1 MLQRPKNNPS
11 GLNDENHKQLISEL
25 TKYAQEGA
33 SDEDLRRF
41 KETFIAQKKKSV
53 SQPTSQ
59 ENVLASK
66 PKQKIIP
73 TSSATEETQ
82 APVELD
88 GLDGPPKMKTFTG
101 LTPEEQ
107 QTLQAKPAIKV
118 SKSSELIGKKLKLQ
132 KELSTIKVTPENQEE
147 VLRKTDELS
156 AVIKAQDEISNSR
169 LSEIENQFKEAKNEE
184 AVDLEAN
191 KRLDDLLTNTGVWNN
206 IKSKSLN
213 VYNNLI
219 DQAASI
225 TDEPGIRDLK
235 ADLDPLSEEKKEIK
249 KDAANKKISL
259 SDDQINELA
268 KKLYKDK
275 QADYIETDNI
285 NSFLDNLDENDKNL
299 LKQSRKQTA
308 EHLQE
313 SNLKEEKVINA
324 YEVIGN
330 KKIKEYKDLEQQ
342 LLNYK
347 NNNQALPKDI
357 YDSYV
362 SLGNEIVG
370 IGNTIQKKQSVINKN
385 KEDLGTAQQEFD
397 LLKRRYGDID
407 NAISNIGLGG
417 SKILNGILG
426 FTNYAAKFGGGLQ
439 GELYSNAG
447 QKVTNKINDY
457 ISEEEGQLRKSVESI
472 ESPEGFINYVS
483 DIVAKQIPNL
493 VATSTGIG
501 GLGVIGISSTGEK
514 FTQMNKEVLDG
525 KATYSPLEMAV
536 APALWGSAEVIS
548 EIPTLSILTKGGRVF
563 DSIVKNEGDLIAKS
577 VKEKAKEWAKD
588 WSVDMSKEV
597 AGEEFTNFT
606 QNFTDKYVLGK
617 KDVGLLDNAGTV
629 LKDTF
634 TLTNVL
640 KAAPHVAGAILKSHQ
655 NNSDLNILD
664 ENSKKIIEFSKQ
676 LENESLND
684 TEKAVINRQ
693 IEKAT
698 AQNSK
703 IIANTIEKVNNMP
716 DDVYRKIIDLNNKVA
731 DIKTEA
737 FAINEGNLPNKEE
750 LIKSLESDYRS
761 AQMERNALIDAKY
774 EPTEEVV
781 VEEVKPVEV
790 ISPET
795 SSNYANLTENKDGD
809 FVFFHVGGKGY
820 DKIKKSTGGTIATS
834 KEEAGALSKVGGVAM
849 YYTKPDDTERMVSGE
864 AKYAVTIPKEK
875 VYDANTDPN
884 NYAEQAKVIHEEEN
898 PGKAFDANTK
908 AAYITKIAGENGYD
922 MVVSEWMGKTRAQT
936 TKEFSPTDVELKEGS
951 TIVKPFEEQYA
962 GNIQKGFKAIVPESK
977 EAKFKAVYDQINAEK
992 NKVGEYDTL
1001 YGLASK
1007 EISKINQDEVTKL
1020 VEEDSTLSQE
1030 TKDMYAEALAYEPE
1044 QRRTVNVVGETVEV
1058 KNAPEGH
1065 HLNIGLLEGRTNKRM
1080 STEDILSK
1088 LPNDI
1093 EVISSSEVEGTEP
1106 TISMQISRPL
1116 TSSEM
1121 VKLLDD
1127 TKQQAIA
1134 QLSDKKGILYDV
1146 KRGTKDGWGE
1156 FNPEFF
1162 VTQDGKNLTEVKPT
1176 VAKSKL
1182 EAFKAKYINKPVYDR
1197 TKLDTQVEN
1206 AKKSLSKILPD
1217 VKFVVHD
1224 TNESF
1229 IGIAGKSGRGYY
1241 DPATKT
1247 IHINALDANA
1257 RTVAHEVFHSV
1268 LLDKVKT
1275 DANARDLTKRMISSI
1290 AKTLEGNP
1298 DLKKTLDDFIKNYDE
1313 NVQSEEKMAEL
1324 FGYLADGYEGFD
1336 APTKSIIK
1344 RAMDRLAKMFGLK
1357 PFTEGE
1363 IVDMLKTLSGKVATG
1378 EEIVSKDVEIISKID
1393 NSESFENEYIS
1404 TNGTVVDT
1412 PSKRFALTDD
1422 TVIKES
1428 DIIDSKILVGK
1439 PLEVVYYDN
1448 FTSSPYKLK
1457 NRVSGSEVT
1466 RTGEGGPGYSY
1477 RPEIKKNGMV
1487 AAFTNV
1493 TKGLNLIQGIRSRNK
1508 VANENA
1514 VVGVALQNKETG
1526 HLGNKTTERDF
1537 YSPIDGVIVQ
1547 AINDKLIT
1555 EDQAVEMLKGA
1566 VDAYGQTKKGSDSK
1580 SSLGF
1585 TSDDFSTLD
1594 EFYKKINSISFE
1606 RRGTFNS
1613 MAIPSKSDLKITKST
1628 KPYVKIW
1635 LDSGIPTLNEYYDA
1649 TSEKYTKEA
1658 EPHDIVK
1665 YFDPNLNEVG
1675 VDSTVKVTD
1684 AEIKRAKAMG
1694 VEIRTID
1701 DKLSHTS
1708 YPVVLFGKNIGVP
1721 SKFNSV
1727 RDMSENWNVPNPFFQ
1742 AGRRGDKAEPI
1753 RIPELIETSKAPN
1766 VNKGRLQEIESP
1778 KFKKWFG
1785 DWENNPEKSSKV
1797 VDENGKPLIVYH
1809 GGPIFEKFN
1818 KGTDKIDK
1826 GIYFTDNK
1834 YFALYFAHQNELA
1847 ERDKRGFEYSD
1858 IPEELLESGDPF
1870 PEKYLKYSK
1879 IYRAYLD
1886 IKNPTI
1892 KESINANLIPYN
1904 YEKNKDGFIA
1914 KSTGDFG
1921 YKGGQYVVF
1930 DDSQILQ
1937 VKDSRMQESESYS
1950 DMKDIVQDMIDDGMS
1965 VTEIKKTISSELG
1978 ADQVSLAERA
1988 YNELTTV
1995 KEEVVATNDVE
2006 AFRDKVKELPQS
2018 GIVGKYLSGETIEK
2032 VEGEAPRNAQE
2043 TEVMS
2048 LIDAGMH
2055 GKETVAMAKEVYG
2068 DKYIEKT
2075 LEFLDTANLKP
2086 HEKAVL
2092 YVSLEN
2098 EMFDRVN
2105 LEPDN
2110 VGLKKLQDLVRAK
2123 SQQFLRESSLA
2134 INAGRLRAIMKDGFN
2149 YESVTD
2155 KFLSSDQ
2162 LRDKK
2167 AIEKAI
2173 QSDSDAIQQEYE
2185 NIVSESDLEQMILSG
2200 VEKQVNEI
2208 YKKLPTARRVK
2219 ADKAIAALEKIQD
2232 KLRGRA
2238 YDATIG
2244 VPIALIDSSITIIK
2258 NSIKAGVS
2266 IADAIEIGI
2275 NHIKERYGNNWAN
2288 EDMFRKDM
2296 TEGFKTEGITEKE
2309 IKAKELSN
2317 KEIVKQALIDAGFG
2331 KEITVR
2337 TKQGKVKRDVLDWK
2351 KLAGEEGSVDKI
2363 RENVEGI
2370 IGKDA
2375 AKELED
2381 EYNNLRASIIEKSLN
2396 ELENRNTPRKKVD
2409 LKTSAK
2415 KLAELYNYGLFE
2427 KESDTYDRLINTA
2440 LGMNQL
2446 DQKSFDE
2453 AKSLA
2458 KSLSELFSQE
2468 DSNGNKLSQEY
2479 LKFAERSINKK
2490 IESLLSKIAWSQS
2503 NGAYKAVVV
2512 AKEFIG
2518 LAQRNALVS
2527 VAQAIENTTSGYISR
2542 VFKKIGF
2549 MFDNVDTKAMKASR
2563 NKLAKMTFKD
2573 ITMNAGLEFG
2583 DVTSPFITKSKTMDL
2598 IVNASDSRLYHALTS
2613 TALGK
2618 PFLESADSMH
2628 KAALAQGFFHY
2639 NLIKI
2644 LRKKGM
2650 SKTEA
2655 KNYVSENLTGQS
2667 FEDALVT
2674 SKQIIDK
2681 INENAGK
2688 KVISDS
2694 KESIYR
2700 FANDLVNES
2709 LVQGNKITL
2718 DELEASLK
2726 SAETVAGFELGHEPN
2741 NIISKPLN
2749 LFNSWIQTR
2758 TDKAV
2763 KEKKWNDAAALTA
2776 ASIVTTNILNPYVG
2790 GGTNWTL
2797 LAAQKAGIPTLS
2809 TIYWNIKSRGSKLD
2823 LSTEEG
2829 MKNLEKDLKYQL
2841 LAKNANARMFIG
2853 AAVTLAA
2860 FALAK
2865 STGADDDLYEW
2876 LKKNEWAKKY
2886 MKKMNPPAVQFM
2898 LAQKDKKL
2906 GEFLGQQMNIKADAF
2921 DEGKKLQQ
2929 ALKNAA
2935 SGKTQK
2941 ALGGAGQ
2948 LVGSRLSTP
2957 IIPWRVVKD
2966 VRDIYRGLN
2975 GLPPI
2980 EFDYKSSGFGSG
2992 YFQGGMIEQLGLR
3005 PENVKDTEGNRG
3017 SSGNRESSGNRAA
3030 SGSRSQSGS
3039 RD

>member
-118 SKSSELIGKKLKLQ
+118 SKSSELIGKRLKLQ
-132 KELSTIKVTPENQEE
+132 NELSKIKVTPENQEE
-147 VLRKTDELS
+147 VSRKTDELS
-156 AVIKAQDEISNSR
+156 SVIFEQDLIDYSR
-169 LSEIENQFKEAKNEE
+169 LSEIENKFKEAKNEE

-426 FTNYAAKFGGGLQ
+426 FTNYAAKFGGGVQ
-439 GELYSNAG
+439 GDLYSNAG
-447 QKVTNKINDY
+447 QQVTNKINDY

-750 LIKSLESDYRS
+750 LIKSLESDYRA
-761 AQMERNALIDAKY
+761 AQTERNALIDAKY

-781 VEEVKPVEV
+781 IEEVKPVEV

-849 YYTKPDDTERMVSGE
+849 YYTKPDDSETMVRGE

-884 NYAEQAKVIHEEEN
+884 NYAEQAKVLHEEEN

-951 TIVKPFEEQYA
+951 TIIKPFEEKYA

-1020 VEEDSTLSQE
+1020 VEEDTTLSQE
-1030 TKDMYAEALAYEPE
+1030 TKDIYAEALAYEPE

-1206 AKKSLSKILPD
+1206 AKKSLSKILPN

-1224 TNESF
+1224 TKESF
-1229 IGIAGKSGRGYY
+1229 IGISGKSGRGYY

-1247 IHINALDANA
+1247 IHINALEANA

-1290 AKTLEGNP
+1290 SKTLEGNP

-1344 RAMDRLAKMFGLK
+1344 KAMDRLAKMFGLK

-1363 IVDMLKTLSGKVATG
+1363 IVDMLKTLSGKIATG
-1378 EEIVSKDVEIISKID
+1378 EEIISKDIKAISEGASSYIAEPTNIERFQKTNEEDVIVGDHKLSFVKKSDLIDIDALMKDITSKNQKVWFWVADQLGRGNYFDSKID
-1393 NSESFENEYIS
+1393 GEHYLDA
-1404 TNGTVVDT
+1404 G
-1412 PSKRFALTDD
+1412 PSFALDPINRD
-1422 TVIKES
+1422 NNIIWASGKNEKEINNLIGKS
-1428 DIIDSKILVGK
+1428 DYIFIISGSPQKSKLFNKNIIDIVAKRAGDFNKFKKDVLESSKIKSINDILSSINSWDELKDSVK
-1439 PLEVVYYDN
+1439 RKEFLLAVQDQKDKNTPLKQTLDKYNSIVDLNEIRDGFYADN
-1448 FTSSPYKLK
+1448 NF
-1457 NRVSGSEVT
+1457 
-1466 RTGEGGPGYSY
+1466 
-1477 RPEIKKNGMV
+1477 
-1487 AAFTNV
+1487 
-1493 TKGLNLIQGIRSRNK
+1493 GLNDIMLVLKPTGFGGKSNHSTY
-1508 VANENA
+1508 ENNILGE
-1514 VVGVALQNKETG
+1514 VVGV
-1526 HLGNKTTERDF
+1526 
-1537 YSPIDGVIVQ
+1537 P
-1547 AINDKLIT
+1547 
-1555 EDQAVEMLKGA
+1555 
-1566 VDAYGQTKKGSDSK
+1566 
-1580 SSLGF
+1580 
-1585 TSDDFSTLD
+1585 
-1594 EFYKKINSISFE
+1594 
-1606 RRGTFNS
+1606 
-1613 MAIPSKSDLKITKST
+1613 
-1628 KPYVKIW
+1628 
-1635 LDSGIPTLNEYYDA
+1635 
-1649 TSEKYTKEA
+1649 
-1658 EPHDIVK
+1658 DIKVNA
-1665 YFDPNLNEVG
+1665 FDILP
-1675 VDSTVKVTD
+1675 
-1684 AEIKRAKAMG
+1684 A
-1694 VEIRTID
+1694 
-1701 DKLSHTS
+1701 
-1708 YPVVLFGKNIGVP
+1708 
-1721 SKFNSV
+1721 
-1727 RDMSENWNVPNPFFQ
+1727 
-1742 AGRRGDKAEPI
+1742 
-1753 RIPELIETSKAPN
+1753 
-1766 VNKGRLQEIESP
+1766 
-1778 KFKKWFG
+1778 
-1785 DWENNPEKSSKV
+1785 
-1797 VDENGKPLIVYH
+1797 
-1809 GGPIFEKFN
+1809 
-1818 KGTDKIDK
+1818 
-1826 GIYFTDNK
+1826 
-1834 YFALYFAHQNELA
+1834 
-1847 ERDKRGFEYSD
+1847 
-1858 IPEELLESGDPF
+1858 
-1870 PEKYLKYSK
+1870 
-1879 IYRAYLD
+1879 D
-1886 IKNPTI
+1886 IKN
-1892 KESINANLIPYN
+1892 KYREDLGLSQQQQAVAPYGIGV
-1904 YEKNKDGFIA
+1904 K
-1914 KSTGDFG
+1914 
-1921 YKGGQYVVF
+1921 
-1930 DDSQILQ
+1930 QIE
-1937 VKDSRMQESESYS
+1937 RFQETEDYS

-1965 VTEIKKTISSELG
+1965 ITEIKKTISSELG
-1978 ADQVSLAERA
+1978 SDQVSLAERA

-2006 AFRDKVKELPQS
+2006 AFRDKVKELPKS

-2149 YESVTD
+2149 YEAVTD

-2275 NHIKERYGNNWAN
+2275 NHIKERYGNDWAN
-2288 EDMFRKDM
+2288 EDMFRNDM

-2317 KEIVKQALIDAGFG
+2317 KEIVKQALIDSGFG

-2337 TKQGKVKRDVLDWK
+2337 TKQGKVKRNVLDWK

-2363 RENVEGI
+2363 RDNVEKI

-2375 AKELED
+2375 SKELED

-2440 LGMNQL
+2440 LGMNEL

-2453 AKSLA
+2453 AKNLA

-2490 IESLLSKIAWSQS
+2490 IETLLSKIAWSQS

-2542 VFKKIGF
+2542 AFKKIGF
-2549 MFDNVDTKAMKASR
+2549 MFDNVDTKSLKDSR

-2644 LRKKGM
+2644 LRKKGF

-2655 KNYVSENLTGQS
+2655 KNYISEQLTGQS

-2700 FANDLVNES
+2700 FANDLVNEA
-2709 LVQGNKITL
+2709 LIQGNNITL
-2718 DELEASLK
+2718 PELEASLK

-2758 TDKAV
+2758 TDRAV

-2790 GGTNWTL
+2790 GGSNWTY
-2797 LAAQKAGIPTLS
+2797 LAVQKAGIPTLG
-2809 TIYWNIKSRGSKLD
+2809 TIYWNIRSRGRKLD

-2876 LKKNEWAKKY
+2876 LKKNKWANKY

-2906 GEFLGQQMNIKADAF
+2906 GEFLGQQMNIKIDAF

-2929 ALKNAA
+2929 AMKNAA

-2957 IIPWRVVKD
+2957 IIPWRVVRD

>member
-59 ENVLASK
+59 ENVLVSK

-82 APVELD
+82 APVESD

-101 LTPEEQ
+101 FTPEEQ
-107 QTLQAKPAIKV
+107 KTLQAKPVTKV
-118 SKSSELIGKKLKLQ
+118 SKSSELIGKRLKLQ
-132 KELSTIKVTPENQEE
+132 NELSKIKVTPENQEE
-147 VLRKTDELS
+147 VSRKTDELS
-156 AVIKAQDEISNSR
+156 SVIKAQDEITKSR

-206 IKSKSLN
+206 VKAKSLN
-213 VYNNLI
+213 IYNNLI

-225 TDEPGIRDLK
+225 TDEPGIRELK
-235 ADLDPLSEEKKEIK
+235 ADLDPLSEEKKEVK
-249 KDAANKKISL
+249 KDAAKKKISL
-259 SDDQINELA
+259 SDDQITELA
-268 KKLYKDK
+268 KQLYKNK
-275 QADYIETDNI
+275 QVDYIETDNI
-285 NSFLDNLDENDKNL
+285 NSFLDNLDEGDKNL
-299 LKQSRKQTA
+299 LRQSRKQIA

-313 SNLKEEKVINA
+313 NNLKEEKVINA

-357 YDSYV
+357 YDAYV

-370 IGNTIQKKQSVINKN
+370 IGDTIQKKQSVINKN
-385 KEDLGTAQQEFD
+385 KEDLGTAQQEID

-417 SKILNGILG
+417 AKILNGILG
-426 FTNYAAKFGGGLQ
+426 FTNYAAKFGGGIQ

-447 QKVTNKINDY
+447 QQVTNKIGDY

-483 DIVAKQIPNL
+483 DIVSKQIPNL

-588 WSVDMSKEV
+588 WSIDMSKEV
-597 AGEEFTNFT
+597 AGEEFTNFA

-655 NNSDLNILD
+655 NNSDLNVLD

-731 DIKTEA
+731 DIKIEA
-737 FAINEGNLPNKEE
+737 VAINEGNLPNKAE
-750 LIKSLESDYRS
+750 LIKSLESDYRA
-761 AQMERNALIDAKY
+761 AQTERNALIDAKY

-795 SSNYANLTENKDGD
+795 SSNYANLTEDNNGD

-849 YYTKPDDTERMVSGE
+849 YYTKPDDSETMVRGE

-875 VYDANTDPN
+875 VYDANTDTN
-884 NYAEQAKVIHEEEN
+884 NYAEQAKTLHEEEN
-898 PGKAFDANTK
+898 PGKAFDANSK
-908 AAYITKIAGENGYD
+908 LAYITKIAGENGYD

-936 TKEFSPTDVELKEGS
+936 TKEFAPTDVELKEGS

-977 EAKFKAVYDQINAEK
+977 ETKFKAVYDQINAEK

-1001 YGLASK
+1001 YGLSSQ
-1007 EISKINQDEVTKL
+1007 EMSTINQEEVTKL
-1020 VEEDSTLSQE
+1020 IEEDTTLSQD

-1088 LPNDI
+1088 LPKDV

-1156 FNPEFF
+1156 FNPELF

-1182 EAFKAKYINKPVYDR
+1182 EAFKAKYVNKPAYDR
-1197 TKLDTQVEN
+1197 TKLDAQVEN
-1206 AKKSLSKILPD
+1206 AKKSLANILPS

-1224 TNESF
+1224 TKESF
-1229 IGIAGKSGRGYY
+1229 IGVAGKNGRGYY

-1247 IHINALDANA
+1247 IHINALEANA

-1275 DANARDLTKRMISSI
+1275 DANARDLTKRMIDSI
-1290 AKTLEGNP
+1290 AKTLDGNP
-1298 DLKKTLDDFIKNYDE
+1298 ELKKTLEEFSKNYDE
-1313 NVQSEEKMAEL
+1313 NIQSEEKMAEL
-1324 FGYLADGYEGFD
+1324 FGYLAEGYEGFS

-1344 RAMDRLAKMFGLK
+1344 KAMDRLAKMFGLK

-1363 IVDMLKTLSGKVATG
+1363 IVDMLKTLSGKIATG
-1378 EEIVSKDVEIISKID
+1378 EEIVSKDIKAISEGASSYIAEPTNIERFQKTNEKDVVVGDHKLSFVKKSDLIDIDALMKDITSKNQKVWFWVADQLGRGNYFDSKID
-1393 NSESFENEYIS
+1393 GEHYLDAGPSFALDPINRDKNIIWASGKNEKEINNLIGKSDYIFIIS
-1404 TNGTVVDT
+1404 GSPQKSKLFNKSIIDIV
-1412 PSKRFALTDD
+1412 SKRAGDFNKFKKDVL
-1422 TVIKES
+1422 ES
-1428 DIIDSKILVGK
+1428 SKIKSINDILSSVNSWDELK
-1439 PLEVVYYDN
+1439 DSVKRKEFLLAVQDQKDKNTPLKQTLDKYNSIVDLNEIRDGFYADN
-1448 FTSSPYKLK
+1448 NF
-1457 NRVSGSEVT
+1457 
-1466 RTGEGGPGYSY
+1466 
-1477 RPEIKKNGMV
+1477 
-1487 AAFTNV
+1487 
-1493 TKGLNLIQGIRSRNK
+1493 GLNDIMLVLKPTGFGGKSNHSTY
-1508 VANENA
+1508 ENNILGE
-1514 VVGVALQNKETG
+1514 VVGVPDIKVNAFDIL
-1526 HLGNKTTERDF
+1526 
-1537 YSPIDGVIVQ
+1537 
-1547 AINDKLIT
+1547 
-1555 EDQAVEMLKGA
+1555 
-1566 VDAYGQTKKGSDSK
+1566 
-1580 SSLGF
+1580 
-1585 TSDDFSTLD
+1585 
-1594 EFYKKINSISFE
+1594 
-1606 RRGTFNS
+1606 
-1613 MAIPSKSDLKITKST
+1613 PS
-1628 KPYVKIW
+1628 
-1635 LDSGIPTLNEYYDA
+1635 
-1649 TSEKYTKEA
+1649 
-1658 EPHDIVK
+1658 
-1665 YFDPNLNEVG
+1665 
-1675 VDSTVKVTD
+1675 
-1684 AEIKRAKAMG
+1684 
-1694 VEIRTID
+1694 
-1701 DKLSHTS
+1701 
-1708 YPVVLFGKNIGVP
+1708 
-1721 SKFNSV
+1721 
-1727 RDMSENWNVPNPFFQ
+1727 
-1742 AGRRGDKAEPI
+1742 
-1753 RIPELIETSKAPN
+1753 
-1766 VNKGRLQEIESP
+1766 
-1778 KFKKWFG
+1778 
-1785 DWENNPEKSSKV
+1785 
-1797 VDENGKPLIVYH
+1797 
-1809 GGPIFEKFN
+1809 
-1818 KGTDKIDK
+1818 
-1826 GIYFTDNK
+1826 
-1834 YFALYFAHQNELA
+1834 
-1847 ERDKRGFEYSD
+1847 
-1858 IPEELLESGDPF
+1858 
-1870 PEKYLKYSK
+1870 
-1879 IYRAYLD
+1879 D
-1886 IKNPTI
+1886 IKN
-1892 KESINANLIPYN
+1892 KYREDLGLSQQQQAVAPYGIGV
-1904 YEKNKDGFIA
+1904 KNIERF
-1914 KSTGDFG
+1914 
-1921 YKGGQYVVF
+1921 
-1930 DDSQILQ
+1930 
-1937 VKDSRMQESESYS
+1937 QESESYS
-1950 DMKDIVQDMIDDGMS
+1950 DMKDIVKDMIDDGMS
-1965 VTEIKKTISSELG
+1965 ITEIKKTITSELG

-1988 YNELTTV
+1988 YNDLTTV
-1995 KEEVVATNDVE
+1995 KEEVVATNDTE
-2006 AFRDKVKELPQS
+2006 AFRDKVKDLPKS

-2055 GKETVAMAKEVYG
+2055 GKETVAMAKEVFG
-2068 DKYIEKT
+2068 DKYVEKT

-2149 YESVTD
+2149 YETVTD

-2167 AIEKAI
+2167 TVEKAI
-2173 QSDSDAIQQEYE
+2173 QSDADAIQKEYE
-2185 NIVSESDLEQMILSG
+2185 SIVAESDLEQMILSG

-2208 YKKLPTARRVK
+2208 YKKLPTARRAK
-2219 ADKAIAALEKIQD
+2219 ADKAIAALEKIQN
-2232 KLRGRA
+2232 KLRGKA
-2238 YDATIG
+2238 YDATVGI
-2244 VPIALIDSSITIIK
+2244 PIALIDSGITVIK

-2275 NHIKERYGNNWAN
+2275 NHIKEKYGNNWAN

-2317 KEIVKQALIDAGFG
+2317 KEVVKQALIDAGFG

-2363 RENVEGI
+2363 RDNVEGI
-2370 IGKDA
+2370 IGKEA

-2427 KESDTYDRLINTA
+2427 KESDTYDRLMNTA
-2440 LGMNQL
+2440 LGMNEL

-2453 AKSLA
+2453 AKNLA

-2490 IESLLSKIAWSQS
+2490 IETLLSKIAWSQS

-2542 VFKKIGF
+2542 AFKKIGF

-2563 NKLAKMTFKD
+2563 NKLAQMTFKD
-2573 ITMNAGLEFG
+2573 INLNAGLEFG

-2613 TALGK
+2613 AALGK

-2628 KAALAQGFFHY
+2628 KAALAQGFFQY

-2655 KNYVSENLTGQS
+2655 KNYVSEQLTGQS

-2674 SKQIIDK
+2674 SKEIINK

-2700 FANDLVNES
+2700 FANDLVNEA

-2749 LFNSWIQTR
+2749 LFNSWVQTR

-2763 KEKKWNDAAALTA
+2763 KDKKWNDAAALTA

-2876 LKKNEWAKKY
+2876 LNKNAWAKKY

-2929 ALKNAA
+2929 AMKNAA

-2948 LVGSRLSTP
+2948 LLGSRLSTP
-2957 IIPWRVVKD
+2957 IIPWRVVRD

-2975 GLPPI
+2975 GLP
-2980 EFDYKSSGFGSG
+2980 EVKFDYKSSGFGSG
-2992 YFQGGMIEQLGLR
+2992 YFQGGMIEQMGLR
-3005 PENVKDTEGNRG
+3005 PENVEDTEGNRG
-3017 SSGNRESSGNRAA
+3017 SSGSRESSGNRES

-3039 RD
+3039 RN